1 MVNLEEV
8 KRKIR
13 IVQLNLLVFFKWI
26 IISIITGVVGG
37 AVGSIFHLSVELA
50 TKTRIEHSWILYLL
64 PFGGLLIVFMY
75 KKGMKG
81 DPGTNLVINSIRTD
95 GKVPFL
101 MAPLIFLGT
110 VITHLFG
117 GSAGREGAAL
127 QLGGSI
133 GSQIGNLIGLDEKD
147 MHLITLCGMSSV
159 FSALFGTPL
168 TATFFAM
175 EVISIGIIHYS
186 AFIPCIVSSVTAYY
200 ISIYFGLDPV
210 RFNLN
215 VIPEIS
221 LINIVKVMIL
231 GSLCAVVS
239 IIFCNLLHKSNNISK
254 KIISNAYVRVFI
266 GGIIIVL
273 LTIIIGTRDYNGAGM
288 DVILNAMNGTAKPEA
303 FLLKMIFTA
312 ITISVGYKGGEIVPT
327 FFIGATFGCV
337 VGKFL
342 GLDPCFGAAV
352 GLVAL
357 FCGVVNTLITSIILS
372 IELFGA
378 GNIVLFAIAC
388 GVSYMESG
396 YYSLYS
402 SQKIMYSKI
411 KAEYI
416 NRNAK

>member
-1 MVNLEEV
+1 MDEM
-8 KRKIR
+8 KRKLRVI
-13 IVQLNLLVFFKWI
+13 QLNVVAFFKWI
-26 IISIITGVVGG
+26 IIAVITGMVGG
-37 AVGSIFHLSVELA
+37 IIGSIFHLSVEFA
-50 TKTRIEHSWILYLL
+50 TNTRIQYPWIIYLL
-64 PFGGLLIVFMY
+64 PFGGLIIVFLY
-75 KKGMKG
+75 KKAMNE

-101 MAPLIFLGT
+101 MSPLIFIGT
-110 VITHLFG
+110 VITHLLG

-147 MHLITLCGMSSV
+147 MHLITLCGMSGV

-168 TATFFAM
+168 TATFFSM

-186 AFIPCIVSSVTAYY
+186 AFIPCIVSSLTAYAV
-200 ISIYFGLDPV
+200 SVYFGLEPV

-215 VIPEIS
+215 IFPEIS
-221 LINIVKVMIL
+221 FINIVKVMVL

-239 IIFCNLLHKSNNISK
+239 IIFCEVLHKGNKLLK
-254 KIISNAYVRVFI
+254 KLMPNSYIRVFAGGTMIILMTLVI
-266 GGIIIVL
+266 GS
-273 LTIIIGTRDYNGAGM
+273 RDYNGAGM
-288 DVILNAMNGTAKPEA
+288 DIISNAINGSAKPEA
-303 FLLKMIFTA
+303 FILKMIFTA

-327 FFIGATFGCV
+327 FFIGSTFGCV
-337 VGKFL
+337 FGSIL

-378 GNIVLFAIAC
+378 GNIILFAIAC

-396 YYSLYS
+396 YYSLYT

-416 NRNAK
+416 NRSAE

>member
-1 MVNLEEV
+1 MKEI
-8 KRKIR
+8 KRRLRVI
-13 IVQLNLLVFFKWI
+13 QLNIVAFFKWI
-26 IISIITGVVGG
+26 IIAVMTGLVGG
-37 AVGSIFHLSVELA
+37 VVGSIFHLSVEFA
-50 TKTRIEHSWILYLL
+50 TKTRYDHPWILYLL
-64 PFGGLLIVFMY
+64 PFGGLIIVFLY
-75 KKGMKG
+75 KKGMNE

-101 MAPLIFLGT
+101 MAPLIFIGT
-110 VITHLFG
+110 VITHLLG

-133 GSQIGNLIGLDEKD
+133 GSKIGNLIGLDEKD
-147 MHLITLCGMSSV
+147 MHLVTLCGMSGV
-159 FSALFGTPL
+159 FAALFGTPL
-168 TATFFAM
+168 TATLFSM
-175 EVISIGIIHYS
+175 EVISVGIIHYS
-186 AFIPCIVSSVTAYY
+186 AFIPCIVSSLTAYAV
-200 ISIYFGLDPV
+200 SIYFGLEPV
-210 RFNLN
+210 KFDLRA
-215 VIPEIS
+215 IPEIS
-221 LINIVKVMIL
+221 LSNIIKVMIL
-231 GSLCAVVS
+231 GSFCAVVS
-239 IIFCNLLHKSNNISK
+239 IVFCEVLHNSNKFLKK
-254 KIISNAYVRVFI
+254 KIPNSYIRVFI
-266 GGIIIVL
+266 GGTVIVL
-273 LTIIIGTRDYNGAGM
+273 LTLLTGTRDYNGAGM
-288 DVILNAMNGTAKPEA
+288 DIITNAVNGSARPEA
-303 FLLKMIFTA
+303 FILKMIFTA
-312 ITISVGYKGGEIVPT
+312 VTIGVGYKGGDIVPT
-327 FFIGATFGCV
+327 FFIGSTFGCV
-337 VGKFL
+337 FGSLL

>member
-13 IVQLNLLVFFKWI
+13 IVQLNLWVFFKWI

-303 FLLKMIFTA
+303 FLLKMLFTA

>member
-13 IVQLNLLVFFKWI
+13 IVQLNLWVFFKWI

-64 PFGGLLIVFMY
+64 PFGGLLIVFLY

>member
-1 MVNLEEV
+1 MDAV

-13 IVQLNLLVFFKWI
+13 IVQLNLWVFFKWI

-266 GGIIIVL
+266 GGIVIVL

>member
-1 MVNLEEV
+1 MEEI
-8 KRKIR
+8 KKILR
-13 IVQLNLLVFFKWI
+13 VIQLNIVVFFKWI
-26 IISIITGVVGG
+26 IIAVITGLVGG
-37 AVGSIFHLSVELA
+37 LVGSIFHLSVEFA
-50 TKTRIEHSWILYLL
+50 TRTRIENPWILYLL
-64 PFGGLLIVFMY
+64 PFGGLVIVFLY
-75 KKGMKG
+75 KKGMNE
-81 DPGTNLVINSIRTD
+81 DPGTNLVIKSIRTD
-95 GKVPFL
+95 ETVPFL
-101 MAPLIFLGT
+101 MAPLIFIGT
-110 VITHLFG
+110 VITHLLG

-147 MHLITLCGMSSV
+147 MHLVTLCGMSGV

-168 TATFFAM
+168 TATFFSM
-175 EVISIGIIHYS
+175 EVISVGIIHYS
-186 AFIPCIVSSVTAYY
+186 AFIPCIVSSLSAYAV
-200 ISIYFGLDPV
+200 SLFFGLAPV
-210 RFNLN
+210 RFYLS
-215 VIPEIS
+215 VFPELS
-221 LINIVKVMIL
+221 LINILKVIIL

-239 IIFCNLLHKSNNISK
+239 IIFCEVLHKSNKYLK
-254 KIISNAYVRVFI
+254 KLITNSYLRVFI
-266 GGIIIVL
+266 GGTIIVF
-273 LTIIIGTRDYNGAGM
+273 LTLIIGSRDYNGAGM
-288 DVILNAMNGTAKPEA
+288 NIISNAINGSARPEA
-303 FLLKMIFTA
+303 FILKMIFTA

-327 FFIGATFGCV
+327 FFIGSTFGCV
-337 VGKFL
+337 FGSFL

-378 GNIVLFAIAC
+378 GNIILFALAC